1 MSQVTTIMILFIA
14 LELADGSNKFDSE
27 MMKGLRKLSFVLTI
41 SAIILFGVFFKTINK
56 GYMHTFLSIE
66 TGGQQAIRAFRAHE
80 DDALKIDAVFFNN
93 KNMWKS
99 IEKEVE
105 DWVHQNWE
113 RWMEEKPAWFNETV
127 RSKFP
132 EDMIPTM
139 EGKKKM
145 RLERAKRAIEK
156 RRKRKSVVSIPYF
169 VMKRFRTFLRTD
181 RNARK
186 VKPLQEG

>member
-1 MSQVTTIMILFIA
+1 
-14 LELADGSNKFDSE
+14 
-27 MMKGLRKLSFVLTI
+27 
-41 SAIILFGVFFKTINK
+41 
-56 GYMHTFLSIE
+56 
-66 TGGQQAIRAFRAHE
+66 
-80 DDALKIDAVFFNN
+80 
-93 KNMWKS
+93 MWKS